1 MGRME
6 THREFNVQFLKEI
19 LEPPQSAFPCLL
31 ESWKSNG
38 AKEDTQSQS
47 LFCRNINHLT
57 ERKADVCTCV
67 LLMPYRPWMFPLRE
81 KLGGVGGGYGWDVV
95 TLAKARFVEKV
106 ELPF

>member
-6 THREFNVQFLKEI
+6 THREFNVQFLKGI
-19 LEPPQSAFPCLL
+19 LEPPQSGFPPLL
-31 ESWKSNG
+31 EGWKSNG
-38 AKEDTQSQS
+38 AKKGTQSQS

-67 LLMPYRPWMFPLRE
+67 LLMPCKPWMFPLRE
-81 KLGGVGGGYGWDVV
+81 KLGRVGGRYGWDVV